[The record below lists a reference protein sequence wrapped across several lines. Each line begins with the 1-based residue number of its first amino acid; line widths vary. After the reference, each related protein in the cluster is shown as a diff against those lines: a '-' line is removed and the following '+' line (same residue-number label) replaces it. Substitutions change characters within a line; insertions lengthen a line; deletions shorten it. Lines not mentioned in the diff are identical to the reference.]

1 MKNIL
6 FFEIKY
12 QLKIFMKNKNLENFF
27 LKMKIKKIFW
37 ILFFFFLNFFECNK
51 NFEKDLKNHK
61 ISDLFVKMTF
71 QN

>member
-27 LKMKIKKIFW
+27 LKMKIKKI
-37 ILFFFFLNFFECNK
+37 ILILFFFLNFFECNK
-51 NFEKDLKNHK
+51 NFKKDLKNGK